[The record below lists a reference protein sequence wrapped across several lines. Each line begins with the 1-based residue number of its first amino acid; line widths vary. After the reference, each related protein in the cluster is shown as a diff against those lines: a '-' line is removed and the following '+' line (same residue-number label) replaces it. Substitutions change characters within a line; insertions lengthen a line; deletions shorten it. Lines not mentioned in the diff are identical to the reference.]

1 MTEEIRVRPIAAGDW
16 DAITALESRAYSPLG
31 LSEGRPALE
40 SRVRA
45 SPSTCFALDVGRQLA
60 GYLLALPYPES
71 EYPELRGTERGPAR
85 PTGNLH
91 LHDIVVAEHLRHR
104 GLARHLLRRL
114 TATARSLGYDR
125 ISLIAVGGS
134 ETFWAG
140 RGFVP
145 RRGGPPPAG
154 YGPTAVYMARAIPAG
169 AGADADTDLRARSGT
184 EPSTDTE
191 KWTDTSAQV
200 A

>member
-16 DAITALESRAYSPLG
+16 DAITALESRAYGPLG

-45 SPSTCFALDVGRQLA
+45 SPRTCFALDVGRQLA

-154 YGPTAVYMARAIPAG
+154 YGPTAVYMARAIPAS
-169 AGADADTDLRARSGT
+169 ADADTDLRARSGT